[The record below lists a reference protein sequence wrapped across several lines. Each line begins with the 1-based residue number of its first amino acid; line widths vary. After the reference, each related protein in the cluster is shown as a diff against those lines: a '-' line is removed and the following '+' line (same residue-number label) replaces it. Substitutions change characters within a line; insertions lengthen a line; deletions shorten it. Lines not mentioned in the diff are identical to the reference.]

1 MLREDTVFGPI
12 RSRRLGSSLGI
23 NLLPRKGK
31 LCNFDCIYCE
41 CGWNEDGRGD
51 ASLPTREQVRSDL
64 EARLSSLVTQGTPVD
79 SITFSGDG
87 EPTLHPDFPGI
98 IDDTLALRDRY
109 FPRAAVSVL
118 SNATRAHIDAVFQ
131 ALRKVDAPILKLDA
145 PTAALCA
152 LINRSGP
159 HYDPAEVEKA
169 LARFGGD
176 FIMQTMFLRAP
187 FFDSSE
193 PQQLA
198 QWMDIVR
205 RLHPRQ
211 VMVYTLDRPAP
222 MKGLQPFT
230 AQELEALMQPLVK
243 EGFNIQIRA

>member
-41 CGWNEDGRGD
+41 CGWNADGRGD
-51 ASLPTREQVRSDL
+51 AVLPTRDQVRSDL
-64 EARLSSLVTQGTPVD
+64 ESRLSTLAAQGIPVD

-98 IDDTLALRDRY
+98 IDDTLALRDRFY
-109 FPRAAVSVL
+109 PKAAVSVL
-118 SNATRAHIDAVFQ
+118 SNATRVHIDAIFQ

-152 LINRSGP
+152 QINRPAPG
-159 HYDPAEVEKA
+159 YDPLDIVRA
-169 LARFGGD
+169 LERFEGN
-176 FIMQTMFLRAP
+176 FILQTMFLRAP

-193 PQQLA
+193 PVQLA

-222 MKGLQPFT
+222 LTGLSAFSKT
-230 AQELEALMQPLVK
+230 ELEALLRPLVE
-243 EGFNIQIRA
+243 EGYSIQISA